1 MLRRSLII
9 ATLALATFALGPMFD
24 DSDDAEAQGP
34 PVGWSLPPQARE
46 VAPNVWFIGTSVS
59 DGVAVEGFAF
69 IHPAVGHAKPT
80 GSPGGGKGKD
90 KPKDDGDPTPDASSC
105 YSFIANGA
113 VWRSLEDYRF
123 DLTGAPAGATADL
136 FSGAFETWE
145 AAAGTQI
152 VGSGTSSGTEAA
164 LVLNE
169 SNDVFFGDIV
179 DAGTLGVTVVWYTR
193 GGRPSSRRIVEADIM
208 IDTDDGWNWQLVA
221 AGGQMATGAFDLK
234 GVVVHEVGHYVGL
247 GHTDT
252 TTLCAAETMY
262 PSIAAED
269 SSRQSLGV
277 GDRAGIKRLY

>member
-24 DSDDAEAQGP
+24 GSDDAEAQGP

-80 GSPGGGKGKD
+80 GSPGKGKD
-90 KPKDDGDPTPDASSC
+90 KPKDDGDSTPDASGC

-113 VWRSLEDYRF
+113 VWRSLEGYDFY
-123 DLTGAPAGATADL
+123 LAGAPTGATAEV
-136 FSGAFETWE
+136 FSGAFGTWEE
-145 AAAGTQI
+145 AAAGADI
-152 VGSGTSSGTEAA
+152 VGLGTVGTAA
-164 LVLNE
+164 PALALNE
-169 SNDVFFGDIV
+169 SNDVFFGNLGS
-179 DAGTLGVTVVWYTR
+179 GTLGVTVVWYTR

-208 IDTDDGWNWQLVA
+208 IDPDWNWQLVA
-221 AGGQMATGAFDLK
+221 AESKMAEGAFDLK
-234 GVVVHEVGHYVGL
+234 GVIIHEVGHYVGL

-252 TTLCAAETMY
+252 STLCAAETMY

-269 SSRQSLGV
+269 SSRQTLGE